1 MSQNSRTARLVLPCL
16 RPYQLPVFN
25 SQAVDD
31 VTVSA
36 PQLGK
41 TTTGLVWLLGRAWEH
56 GRDRRPWWIAS
67 PTYAQARY
75 AMRQLATVARSAG
88 ILASSTNTPPLQ
100 VELVN
105 GALIEGRSWDNPAGM
120 YGTSVLGGVID
131 EFGQLTEQAY
141 SAISS
146 RRAETV
152 SEGFGRYRY
161 LGNVGDIGGAG
172 EKIWNDAEAGKQG
185 FACRRWTWLDRARAH
200 RCPCVVPPSLGTG
213 DRHAPTCE
221 RGVYAR
227 FIEREAER
235 MSPVQFRT
243 LYLAEWADW
252 NELPVYEFDR
262 AVHAALP
269 LAHQPQLELD
279 IACDFN
285 VDPMAWVI
293 GQHKA
298 DEAWALAEIAIP
310 GGATTEAACREV
322 IRRYPDKKQHVVVYG
337 DASGGARKT
346 SASRTDYQIIQD
358 VLGGHYYSFAIR
370 VPASNPPV
378 VDRINAYNAML
389 RSASGRTRY
398 TVDPDCKGLIED
410 LARVSWRA
418 GTRDIDKRDK
428 KRTHYTDADGYRISW
443 LFPVGLPSVVA
454 VGASHD
460 DAPLGDSMLTV
471 QF

>member
-1 MSQNSRTARLVLPCL
+1 MSQGSRTATLVLPSL

-41 TTTGLVWLLGRAWEH
+41 TTTGLFWLLSSAWEH
-56 GRDRRPWWIAS
+56 GRDSRPWWIAS

-88 ILASSTNTPPLQ
+88 VLASSTNTPPLQ
-100 VELVN
+100 AELVN

-120 YGTSVLGGVID
+120 YGTSVLGGVVD

-146 RRAETV
+146 RRAETIG
-152 SEGFGRYRY
+152 EGFGRFRY

-172 EKIWNDAEAGKQG
+172 EKIWNDAEAGKDG

-200 RCPCVVPPSLGTG
+200 VCVCDVAEPELGTG

-221 RGVYAR
+221 RGIYVQ

-235 MSPVQFRT
+235 MSAVQFRT

-262 AVHAALP
+262 AVHAAVP
-269 LAHQPQLELD
+269 IAHQPSLELD

-285 VDPMAWVI
+285 VDPMAWCV

-298 DEAWALAEIAIP
+298 DEAWALAEISIP
-310 GGATTEAACREV
+310 GGATTEQACREV
-322 IRRYPDKKQHVVVYG
+322 IRRYPDRKQHVVVYG
-337 DASGGARKT
+337 DASGTARKT

-358 VLGGHYYSFAIR
+358 VLGGHYHGLR
-370 VPASNPPV
+370 MCVPNSNPPV
-378 VDRINAYNAML
+378 ADRVNAFNAML
-389 RSASGRTRY
+389 RSATGHVRY
-398 TVDPDCKGLIED
+398 TIDPQCKGLVND
-410 LARVSWRA
+410 LARVSWRP
-418 GTRDIDKRDK
+418 GTRDIDKRNK
-428 KRTHYTDADGYRISW
+428 KLTHFSDADGYRLAW
-443 LFPVGLPSVVA
+443 LFPVRGVAYVSTATAEGSPLLPV
-454 VGASHD
+454 
-460 DAPLGDSMLTV
+460 T
-471 QF
+471 F